1 MTITNYLIK
10 KGLLHHRDIIIIDA
24 DRESRELQCRLL
36 SEQGANVI
44 TTATFAEGFT
54 AMGENENIE
63 LIIIDT
69 TLPNISNVDV
79 IEKIR
84 EDDRFI
90 LTPVLVVTNDYEK
103 CNQLELF
110 QLGITK
116 FLAKPFF
123 EDALVLAIMEVL
135 PKKDYS

>member
-10 KGLLHHRDIIIIDA
+10 KGLLHHRDIIIIDV
-24 DRESRELQCRLL
+24 DRESRELQSRVLC
-36 SEQGANVI
+36 EQGANVI
-44 TTATFAEGFT
+44 TTSTFDEGFE
-54 AMGENENIE
+54 AMAANEAVE

-69 TLPNISNVDV
+69 ALPGVSSESV

-84 EDDRFI
+84 DDERFI
-90 LTPVLVVTNDYEK
+90 LTPVLVVTNDYEH

-116 FLAKPFF
+116 FLAKPYF
-123 EDALVLAIMEVL
+123 EDALILAVLEVL